1 MSDLIRLRRGT
12 SAEWASANPVLRSGE
27 PGVDLDTGEFKIGD
41 GVTQWSGLGVINGSN
56 SFESVNKNLSAS
68 DATLTYSSGNLIEIE
83 YSNGITKTLNYTGD
97 NLTSVVLSG
106 STPGGIELT
115 KTLSYTGSDLTGVA
129 YS

>member
-12 SAEWASANPVLRSGE
+12 TAEWASANPILRSGE

-56 SFESVNKNLSAS
+56 SFESVSKNLSAS

-83 YSNGITKTLNYTGD
+83 YANGITKTLNYTGD